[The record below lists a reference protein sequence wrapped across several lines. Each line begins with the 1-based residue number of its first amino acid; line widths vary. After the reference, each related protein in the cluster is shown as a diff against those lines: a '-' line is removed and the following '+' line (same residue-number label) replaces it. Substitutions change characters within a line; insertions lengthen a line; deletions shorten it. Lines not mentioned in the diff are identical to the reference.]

1 LIYVKAC
8 VSRKMKVNR
17 NADKQKHYF
26 RNQKATR
33 MSKTYKI
40 AALKG
45 DGIGPEVT
53 EATVR
58 VLEAVQDKSTFKL
71 NFLYG
76 EAGYHCIAQYG
87 TNLPKETIELIKQ
100 TDACLKGP
108 MTTPEEPGAPVSVA
122 VTLRRMF
129 NLYANVRPC
138 KSFPSVESLK
148 PNIDLIVV
156 RENTEGLYSGAESLL
171 APGVGVALRIITH
184 DASLKIAE
192 FAFKLAA
199 QRRKHLTYVHKGNIL
214 RITDGIFKDA
224 VKEAQKKYPDIEV
237 DDLHIDAAT
246 MQLIKKP
253 EAYDV
258 MVTTNLFGDILSDE
272 AAQVTGSLGL
282 AAGANIGESYGM
294 FEPVHGSAPK
304 YAGMNRVNPIA
315 TIMAGA
321 MMLDYL
327 GEKAAATKI
336 ETAVIAV
343 LKEGKVRTADL
354 GGSATTSEMAD
365 AIVAKVKAAKK

>member
-1 LIYVKAC
+1 
-8 VSRKMKVNR
+8 M
-17 NADKQKHYF
+17 
-26 RNQKATR
+26 
-33 MSKTYKI
+33 KTYSI

-58 VLEAVQDKSTFKL
+58 VLSAVEEKSDFKL
-71 NFLYG
+71 NILYG
-76 EAGYHCIAQYG
+76 EAGYHCIAQHG

-100 TDACLKGP
+100 TNACLKGP

-138 KSFPSVESLK
+138 KTYPNVEALK
-148 PNIDLIVV
+148 PNIDLVVV
-156 RENTEGLYSGAESLL
+156 RENTEGLYSGMESLL

-184 DASLKIAE
+184 EASMRVAE
-192 FAFKLAA
+192 FAFKLAS
-199 QRRKHLTYVHKGNIL
+199 QRKKHLTYVHKGNIL
-214 RITDGIFKDA
+214 RVTDGIFKDA
-224 VKEAQKKYPDIEV
+224 VKQASQKYPDVTV

-246 MQLIKKP
+246 MQLIKQP
-253 EAYDV
+253 ASYDV
-258 MVTTNLFGDILSDE
+258 IVTTNLFGDILSDE

-282 AAGANIGESYGM
+282 AAGANIGDSYGM

-304 YAGMNRVNPIA
+304 YTGMDRVNPIA

-327 GEKAAATKI
+327 GEKAAAAKI
-336 ETAVIAV
+336 ESAIIEV
-343 LKEGKVRTADL
+343 LKEGKVRTVDL
-354 GGSATTSEMAD
+354 GGQSKGSEITS
-365 AIVAKVKAAKK
+365 AIVAKI

>member
-1 LIYVKAC
+1 MLISKNIILQTQ
-8 VSRKMKVNR
+8 KVT
-17 NADKQKHYF
+17 QLI
-26 RNQKATR
+26 
-33 MSKTYKI
+33 KTYDV
-40 AALKG
+40 AVLKG

-53 EATVR
+53 EATVK
-58 VLEAVQDKSTFKL
+58 VLEAVQEKADFKL

-76 EAGYHCIAQYG
+76 EAGYHCIAEHG
-87 TNLPKETIELIKQ
+87 TNLPKQTVELIKQ
-100 TDACLKGP
+100 TKACLKGP

-171 APGVGVALRIITH
+171 APGVGVALRIITTE
-184 DASLKIAE
+184 ASLKIAE
-192 FAFKLAA
+192 FAFKLAS

-224 VKEAQKKYPDIEV
+224 VKEVQKKYPSIEV

-253 EAYDV
+253 ESYDV

-282 AAGANIGESYGM
+282 AAGANIGAAYGM

-327 GEKAAATKI
+327 GEKTAAAKI
-336 ETAVIAV
+336 ETAVIEV

-354 GGSATTSEMAD
+354 GGTATTSEMAN
-365 AIVAKVKAAKK
+365 AIVANLKL

>member
-1 LIYVKAC
+1 MA
-8 VSRKMKVNR
+8 
-17 NADKQKHYF
+17 
-26 RNQKATR
+26 
-33 MSKTYKI
+33 KTYNI
-40 AALKG
+40 AVLKG

-53 EATVR
+53 EATVN
-58 VLEAVQDKSTFKL
+58 VLDAVQKKSSFKL
-71 NFLYG
+71 NYLYG
-76 EAGYHCIAQYG
+76 EAGYHCIAEYG
-87 TNLPKETIELIKQ
+87 TNLPKQTIELIKQ
-100 TDACLKGP
+100 TSACLKGP

-138 KSFPSVESLK
+138 KSYPSVESLK
-148 PNIDLIVV
+148 PDIDLIVV

-171 APGVGVALRIITH
+171 APGVGVALRIITRE
-184 DASLKIAE
+184 ASLKIAE
-192 FAFKLAA
+192 FAFKLAS
-199 QRRKHLTYVHKGNIL
+199 QRRKHLTYVHKANIL

-224 VKEAQKKYPDIEV
+224 VKEAQQNYPNVEV

-253 EAYDV
+253 ESYDV

-282 AAGANIGESYGM
+282 AAGANIGANYGM

-304 YAGMNRVNPIA
+304 YAGLNRVNPIA
-315 TIMAGA
+315 TILAGA

-327 GEKAAATKI
+327 GEKEAANRI
-336 ETAVIAV
+336 EDAV
-343 LKEGKVRTADL
+343 LSVLIEGKVRTADL
-354 GGSATTSEMAD
+354 GGNSTTSQMAA
-365 AIVAKVKAAKK
+365 AIVQKIKAS